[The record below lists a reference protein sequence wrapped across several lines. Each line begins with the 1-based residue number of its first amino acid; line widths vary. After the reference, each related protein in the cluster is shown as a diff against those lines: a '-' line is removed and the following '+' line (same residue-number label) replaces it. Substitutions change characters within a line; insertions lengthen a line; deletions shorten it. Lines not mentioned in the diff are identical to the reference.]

1 MRYRIVPAALIA
13 VACAQPAL
21 ARHHARPPQPAEDP
35 ASWLGAMDYPPAAMR
50 MGEQGDVAVTLA
62 VDAQGR
68 VTGCRIDQ
76 SSGFPDLDTGTCQR
90 LSRRAHFQPAADAQ
104 GQPAA
109 GVYSHTVHWRQPG

>member
-62 VDAQGR
+62 VDAQDASR
-68 VTGCRIDQ
+68 AVRALHDA
-76 SSGFPDLDTGTCQR
+76 FRLDE
-90 LSRRAHFQPAADAQ
+90 A
-104 GQPAA
+104 
-109 GVYSHTVHWRQPG
+109 

>member
-1 MRYRIVPAALIA
+1 MRNRIVPAALIA

-35 ASWLGAMDYPPAAMR
+35 ASWLGTMDYPPAAMR
-50 MGEQGDVAVTLA
+50 MGEQGDVAVPLA
-62 VDAQGR
+62 VAAQGR

-76 SSGFPDLDTGTCQR
+76 SSGCPDLDTGTCQR
-90 LSRRAHFQPAADAQ
+90 LSRRAPFQPAADAQ